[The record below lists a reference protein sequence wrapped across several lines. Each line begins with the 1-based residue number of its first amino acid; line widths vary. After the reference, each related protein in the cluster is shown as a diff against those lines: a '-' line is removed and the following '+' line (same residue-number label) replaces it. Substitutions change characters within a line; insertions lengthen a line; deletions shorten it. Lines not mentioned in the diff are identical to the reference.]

1 MELVIHLTEQGF
13 NCRQY
18 VPNSVGIADEKDR
31 TEIKS
36 VSDRIAALQK
46 SDLDD
51 ADDQFLD
58 LLQRRTVWTQR
69 QLLLLGRIEQDYG
82 IC

>member
-1 MELVIHLTEQGF
+1 MFLTEANGSTRIF
-13 NCRQY
+13 GKAVWNLE
-18 VPNSVGIADEKDR
+18 IR
-31 TEIKS
+31 TREDIKA
-36 VSDRIAALQK
+36 VRLRIAALQK